1 MLFILKT
8 VTDRVILSQ
17 FWTLW
22 VLEILVIVPLKNVEF
37 TEFRKLSRILAQI
50 KNDIYLENF

>member
-8 VTDRVILSQ
+8 ATDRAILSK

-22 VLEILVIVPLKNVEF
+22 VLEILVIVSLKNVEF
-37 TEFRKLSRILAQI
+37 TEFRKLSRILAHI
-50 KNDIYLENF
+50 ENDIYLENL

>member
-8 VTDRVILSQ
+8 VTDRAILSK

-22 VLEILVIVPLKNVEF
+22 VLEILVIVPVKNVEH
-37 TEFRKLSRILAQI
+37 TEFRKLPRILAQI
-50 KNDIYLENF
+50 ENDIYLENR

>member
-1 MLFILKT
+1 MFILKII
-8 VTDRVILSQ
+8 TDGAILCK

-22 VLEILVIVPLKNVEF
+22 VLEILVIVPLKHVEF

-50 KNDIYLENF
+50 ENDIYLGNR

>member
-8 VTDRVILSQ
+8 VTDRAILNK

-37 TEFRKLSRILAQI
+37 TEFRKLSRIL
-50 KNDIYLENF
+50 LEIENVG